1 MELNNHVMVDITEP
15 SIFNWGDIN
24 PDDPS
29 EKKVHTKHNFA
40 KNATIRQ
47 KTLKIVK
54 SKGNILQ
61 RLATEA
67 HGRNKNAKG
76 CK

>member
-15 SIFNWGDIN
+15 SIFNWGAIN

-40 KNATIRQ
+40 KNDTIRQ
-47 KTLKIVK
+47 KTIKINSTKDNKLK
-54 SKGNILQ
+54 

-67 HGRNKNAKG
+67 IGRNKNAKG